1 MIVGLVIVNK
11 THHVGC
17 VTQYIVYLVNIHTL
31 GIIDSLGRMLLN
43 GILLSAVGHVVGFP
57 PVHGYITSSLQAI
70 AKESVIGAE
79 SGVDALKVGTFH
91 DTVMIEPA

>member
-17 VTQYIVYLVNIHTL
+17 ITQYIVNLVNIHAV
-31 GIIDSLGRMLLN
+31 GIIDSLGGMLLN
-43 GILLSAVGHVVGFP
+43 GILLGAVGHIVGLP
-57 PVHGYITSSLQAI
+57 PVHGYITSRLQAI

-79 SGVDALKVGTFH
+79 SGVDALKVGTLH
-91 DTVMIEPA
+91 DAVMIEPA